1 MPIESTPS
9 DNPFGKGMKPGDRL
23 PYSGIDDRKPLAMP
37 GDARMIIWPV
47 LALEVWDI
55 TRAMARMVLPPPQ
68 GVPMIPDAPNW
79 SWHEY
84 GMRVGFWRVKR
95 MLDELDIRPT
105 VTLNARTCLEYP
117 RVATACLD
125 SGWEFNAH
133 AYEQIPMHKLEDES
147 ASIKKT
153 LKVIKKFSGK
163 APRGWFGP
171 GLTQTYTTIDYLAD
185 AGIEYI
191 GDWVLDDQP
200 VWVKTTSKP
209 IVALPY
215 NYEVHDIVL
224 MAIQNHTSEVFL
236 QRALDYFETIYSES
250 QKTTKIM
257 AIAMHPYLSGAAHRI
272 KYVRET
278 FEHILSKPG
287 VECWDGEHILD
298 WFVKEQPAPKT
309 MLPTKG
315 TRTLDPLIKS

>member
-1 MPIESTPS
+1 MAVRSTPN
-9 DNPFGKGMKPGDRL
+9 DNNIGKGMKPGDRL
-23 PYSGIDDRKPLAMP
+23 PYSGIEDRKPLKMP

-55 TRAMARMVLPPPQ
+55 TRAMARTVLPPPQ
-68 GVPMIPDAPNW
+68 GVPMVPDAPNW

-95 MLDELDIRPT
+95 MLDELGVRPT

-125 SGWEFNAH
+125 SDWEFNAH

-153 LKVIKKFSGK
+153 VKVIKNFCGK

-171 GLTQTYTTIDYLAD
+171 GLTQTYNTIDYLAE

-200 VWVKTTSKP
+200 VWVKTTNNP

-215 NYEVHDIVL
+215 NYEIHDIVL
-224 MAIQNHTSEVFL
+224 MAIQNHSSEVFL
-236 QRALDYFETIYSES
+236 KRALDYFETIYSES
-250 QKTTKIM
+250 QETTKVM

-272 KYVRET
+272 KYVRQT
-278 FEHILSKPG
+278 FEHILSQPG
-287 VECWDGEHILD
+287 VVCWDGEHILD
-298 WFVKEQPAPKT
+298 WFVKERPPPKT
-309 MLPTKG
+309 MLPLNKE
-315 TRTLDPLIKS
+315 

>member
-1 MPIESTPS
+1 MPIGNTTSGS
-9 DNPFGKGMKPGDRL
+9 SMMKGMKPGDRL
-23 PYSGIDDRKPLAMP
+23 PYSGIDERQPLKLP
-37 GDARMIIWPV
+37 GGARMIIWPV

-55 TRAMARMVLPPPQ
+55 TRPMARMVIPPPQ
-68 GVPMIPDAPNW
+68 GIPMIPDAPNW

-95 MLDELDIRPT
+95 MLDELGVRPT

-117 RVATACLD
+117 RVAKACLD
-125 SGWEFNAH
+125 NGWELNAH
-133 AYEQIPMHKLEDES
+133 AYEQIPMHKLEDEK

-153 LKVIKKFSGK
+153 MKVITSFSGR

-171 GLTQTYTTIDYLAD
+171 GLTQTYDTIDYLAE

-200 VWVKTTSKP
+200 VWVTTASKP

-215 NYEVHDIVL
+215 NYEIHDIVL
-224 MAIQNHTSEVFL
+224 MAIQNHCSEVFL
-236 QRALDYFETIYSES
+236 QRALDYFETIYAES
-250 QKTTKIM
+250 HETTKVM
-257 AIAMHPYLSGAAHRI
+257 AVAMHPYLSGAAHRI

-278 FEHILSKPG
+278 FEHILSQPD
-287 VECWDGEHILD
+287 VVCWDGEQILD
-298 WFVKEQPAPKT
+298 WFIKEQP
-309 MLPTKG
+309 PT
-315 TRTLDPLIKS
+315 

>member
-1 MPIESTPS
+1 MM
-9 DNPFGKGMKPGDRL
+9 KGMKPGDRL
-23 PYSGIDDRKPLAMP
+23 PYSGIDERQPLKLP
-37 GDARMIIWPV
+37 GGARMIIWPV

-55 TRAMARMVLPPPQ
+55 TRPMARMVIPPPQ
-68 GVPMIPDAPNW
+68 GIPMIPDAPNW

-95 MLDELDIRPT
+95 MLDELGVRPT

-117 RVATACLD
+117 RVAKACLD
-125 SGWEFNAH
+125 NGWELNAH

-153 LKVIKKFSGK
+153 IEVIENFSGRT
-163 APRGWFGP
+163 PRGWFGP
-171 GLTQTYTTIDYLAD
+171 GLTQTYDTIDYLAE

-200 VWVKTTSKP
+200 VWVTTASKP

-215 NYEVHDIVL
+215 NYEIHDIVL
-224 MAIQNHTSEVFL
+224 MAIQNHCSEVFL
-236 QRALDYFETIYSES
+236 QRALDYFETIYAES
-250 QKTTKIM
+250 HETTKVM
-257 AIAMHPYLSGAAHRI
+257 AVAMHPYLSGAAHRI

-278 FEHILSKPG
+278 FEHILSQPD
-287 VECWDGEHILD
+287 VVCWDGEQILD
-298 WFVKEQPAPKT
+298 WFIKERPP
-309 MLPTKG
+309 
-315 TRTLDPLIKS
+315 S

>member
-23 PYSGIDDRKPLAMP
+23 PYSGIDDRNPLSMP

-153 LKVIKKFSGK
+153 VKVIKNFSGK

-224 MAIQNHTSEVFL
+224 MAIQNHTSGVFL

>member
-1 MPIESTPS
+1 MM
-9 DNPFGKGMKPGDRL
+9 KGMKPGDRL
-23 PYSGIDDRKPLAMP
+23 PYSGIDERQPLKLP
-37 GDARMIIWPV
+37 GGARMIIWPV

-55 TRAMARMVLPPPQ
+55 TRPMARMVIPPPQ
-68 GVPMIPDAPNW
+68 GIPMIPDAPNW

-95 MLDELDIRPT
+95 MLDELGVRPT

-117 RVATACLD
+117 RVAKACLD
-125 SGWEFNAH
+125 NGWELNAH
-133 AYEQIPMHKLEDES
+133 AYEQIPMHKLEDEK
-147 ASIKKT
+147 ASIRKT
-153 LKVIKKFSGK
+153 MKVITSFSGR

-171 GLTQTYTTIDYLAD
+171 GLTQTYDTIDYLAE

-200 VWVKTTSKP
+200 VWVTTASKP

-215 NYEVHDIVL
+215 NYEIHDIVL
-224 MAIQNHTSEVFL
+224 MAIQNHCSEVFL
-236 QRALDYFETIYSES
+236 QRALDYFETIYAES
-250 QKTTKIM
+250 HETTKVM

-278 FEHILSKPG
+278 FEHILSQPG
-287 VECWDGEHILD
+287 VVCWDGEQILD
-298 WFVKEQPAPKT
+298 WFIKERPP
-309 MLPTKG
+309 
-315 TRTLDPLIKS
+315 S

>member
-1 MPIESTPS
+1 
-9 DNPFGKGMKPGDRL
+9 
-23 PYSGIDDRKPLAMP
+23 
-37 GDARMIIWPV
+37 
-47 LALEVWDI
+47 
-55 TRAMARMVLPPPQ
+55 
-68 GVPMIPDAPNW
+68 
-79 SWHEY
+79 
-84 GMRVGFWRVKR
+84 
-95 MLDELDIRPT
+95 
-105 VTLNARTCLEYP
+105 
-117 RVATACLD
+117 
-125 SGWEFNAH
+125 
-133 AYEQIPMHKLEDES
+133 MHKLEDES

-153 LKVIKKFSGK
+153 VKVIKNFSGK

-250 QKTTKIM
+250 KKTTKIM

-287 VECWDGEHILD
+287 VVCWDGEHILD

-309 MLPTKG
+309 MLPTKRTG
-315 TRTLDPLIKS
+315 TKRRR

>member
-23 PYSGIDDRKPLAMP
+23 PYSGIDDRKPLSMP

-153 LKVIKKFSGK
+153 VKVIKNFSGK

-171 GLTQTYTTIDYLAD
+171 GLTQTYTTIDYLAE

-315 TRTLDPLIKS
+315 AGTKRRR

>member
-1 MPIESTPS
+1 MPLESTPS

-153 LKVIKKFSGK
+153 VKVIKNFSGK

-171 GLTQTYTTIDYLAD
+171 GLTQTYTTIDYLAE
-185 AGIEYI
+185 AGSEYI